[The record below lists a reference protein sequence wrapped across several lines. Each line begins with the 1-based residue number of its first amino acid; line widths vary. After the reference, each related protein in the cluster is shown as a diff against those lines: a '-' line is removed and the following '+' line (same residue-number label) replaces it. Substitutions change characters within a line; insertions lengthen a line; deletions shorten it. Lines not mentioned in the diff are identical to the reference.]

1 MPTFPLFALALAVL
15 SFAGSASA
23 QAEPHLYDA
32 AVVVNDLGIPFRFEL
47 TTEGESAS
55 GAFFNGDERVR
66 STSGSL
72 VRGSLS
78 LQFAHYASTLQAT
91 LADGLL
97 SGSYGRVGQVP
108 YTFRAKPHVAAARP
122 SKGSSL
128 RSVSHPG
135 HRRRQSHGLQQS
147 YAPQATLRSPLARA

>member
-1 MPTFPLFALALAVL
+1 MSLFRFFALALAVL
-15 SFAGSASA
+15 SLATSASA

-32 AVVVNDLGIPFRFEL
+32 AVVVNGVEVPFRFEL

-66 STSGSL
+66 STGGSL
-72 VRGSLS
+72 VKGSLT

-97 SGSYGRVGQVP
+97 SGSYGRAGQVP
-108 YTFRAKPHVAAARP
+108 YAFRAKPHVAAPVSAKGNTP
-122 SKGSSL
+122 SIAGQWEIAVKSPKGEAAW
-128 RSVSHPG
+128 RFFV
-135 HRRRQSHGLQQS
+135 RQSG
-147 YAPQATLRSPLARA
+147 AEA